1 VKRKLMSNITI
12 ASILAGFTLFGWGSP
27 SLVAQLKEDNQMLK
41 FQVKTLEQ
49 KIEKQQKTIDQL
61 NDDLYKICQLERK
74 MTPPAFRFPEYKE
87 LHSLVTEI
95 ITRRGYKIKG
105 GP

>member
-1 VKRKLMSNITI
+1 MKSKPIINITI
-12 ASILAGFTLFGWGSP
+12 AGILAGFTLFGWGSP
-27 SLVAQLKEDNQMLK
+27 SLVAELKEDNQLLK
-41 FQVKTLEQ
+41 FRVITLEQ
-49 KIEKQQKTIDQL
+49 KIEKQQKTIGQL

-74 MTPPAFRFPEYKE
+74 MTPPALRFPEYKE

>member
-1 VKRKLMSNITI
+1 VKRKLMGNITI
-12 ASILAGFTLFGWGSP
+12 ASILAGFMLFDWGSP
-27 SLVAQLKEDNQMLK
+27 GLIAELKEDNQMLK
-41 FQVKTLEQ
+41 FRVITLEQ
-49 KIEKQQKTIDQL
+49 TIEKQQKTIDKL

-74 MTPPAFRFPEYKE
+74 MRSPVFRFPEYKE